1 MSLSESVEVLFQQL
15 DSFRGFPK
23 YALERRLDVFVS
35 LFLEEYLSTRFE
47 APVRIVA
54 PEFPL
59 KREQDFQSINV
70 DYLLRREGSSP
81 AWLFLELKTSEGSI
95 DKAQLALYREA
106 RERGMHHWRKAVMEI
121 HGRIRS
127 DAARSEKY
135 EVLLKALAS
144 AGAWHSPELPD
155 LPIEVV
161 YLSPPSRA
169 FEASGFKEWGRWLPL
184 EEFARWQPRRHPEL
198 WAHVRK
204 LLAPAGT

>member
-1 MSLSESVEVLFQQL
+1 MSLSQSVEVLFQQL

-59 KREQDFQSINV
+59 KRKEDFQSTNV
-70 DYLLRREGSSP
+70 DYLLRREGPRP
-81 AWLFLELKTSEGSI
+81 AWLFLELKTSAGSI

-106 RERGMHHWRKAVMEI
+106 KERGMRDWRKDLMAI
-121 HGRIRS
+121 HERCRS

-135 EVLLKALAS
+135 DVLLKALAS
-144 AGAWHSPELPD
+144 AGAWQQE

-169 FEASGFKEWGRWLPL
+169 FEASGFQEWGRWLPL
-184 EEFARWQPRRHPEL
+184 EEFARWQPRRHAEL
-198 WAHVRK
+198 WEHVRK
-204 LLAPAGT
+204 LLVPAGP